1 MNHMSVVDSS
11 CNLPA
16 LEPPCNL
23 NRERLQVVGY
33 LVFTAS
39 RLALHISKVA
49 VAPSCRRRG
58 IATALVQVFPF
69 DGLSPLCLTLCCAST
84 QSGTLV

>member
-1 MNHMSVVDSS
+1 MSHIPVVDSS

-16 LEPPCNL
+16 LPCNL
-23 NRERLQVVGY
+23 NRECLQVVGY
-33 LVFTAS
+33 LVFTAN

-58 IATALVQVFPF
+58 IATALVQVFPRRPF
-69 DGLSPLCLTLCCAST
+69 LFVLCILCSST
-84 QSGTLV
+84 QCVTQV